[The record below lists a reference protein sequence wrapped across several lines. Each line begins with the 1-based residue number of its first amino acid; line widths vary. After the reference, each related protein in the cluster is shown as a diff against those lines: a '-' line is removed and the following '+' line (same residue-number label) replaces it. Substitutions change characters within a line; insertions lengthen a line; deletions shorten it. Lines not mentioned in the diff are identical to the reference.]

1 MSTVRIR
8 AGGALRRVGA
18 ACGVQG
24 CLCLNRACW
33 EAAVVMGGLEQQ
45 VCSACAHLDVRRFAF
60 LSPAATELW
69 AGACQEHGAP
79 QLHADKSQVPN

>member
-1 MSTVRIR
+1 
-8 AGGALRRVGA
+8 
-18 ACGVQG
+18 
-24 CLCLNRACW
+24 
-33 EAAVVMGGLEQQ
+33 MGGLEQQ

-79 QLHADKSQVPN
+79 QLHADKSQAPN

>member
-8 AGGALRRVGA
+8 AGGALRHVGA

-33 EAAVVMGGLEQQ
+33 AAAVVMGGLEQQ
-45 VCSACAHLDVRRFAF
+45 VCSACAHLNVKEVCF
-60 LSPAATELW
+60 SVSS
-69 AGACQEHGAP
+69 CHGA
-79 QLHADKSQVPN
+79 LGRGLTGAR